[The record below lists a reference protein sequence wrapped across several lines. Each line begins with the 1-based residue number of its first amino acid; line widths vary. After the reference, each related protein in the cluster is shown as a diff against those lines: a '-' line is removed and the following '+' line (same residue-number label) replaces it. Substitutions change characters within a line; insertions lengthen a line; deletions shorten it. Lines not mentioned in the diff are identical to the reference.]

1 MLLNFNKKKRS
12 RRKMKFIIDILP
24 ALILFVGLMVG
35 MVKLSNLGK

>member
-1 MLLNFNKKKRS
+1 
-12 RRKMKFIIDILP
+12 MKFIIDILP